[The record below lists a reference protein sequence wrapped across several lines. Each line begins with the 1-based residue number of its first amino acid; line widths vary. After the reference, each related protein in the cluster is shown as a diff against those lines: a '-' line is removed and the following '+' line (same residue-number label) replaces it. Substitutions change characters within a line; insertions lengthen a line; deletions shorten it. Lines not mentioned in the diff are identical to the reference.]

1 MIKIF
6 ARLNKNHKT
15 IKSLTYSNVN
25 EYESEKFFFHLTQIC
40 NKLDIPTPVV
50 INYHRENYEQ
60 FNFVKFK
67 PDDFVDSVN
76 FDYLL
81 IENVDL

>member
-1 MIKIF
+1 MINIF

-15 IKSLTYSNVN
+15 IKSLTYKNVK
-25 EYESEKFFFHLTQIC
+25 EYESGDFFFHLSEIC
-40 NKLDIPTPVV
+40 HKLDIPTPIV
-50 INYHRENYEQ
+50 IEYHRKSYEE

-67 PDDFVDSVN
+67 EDDFVDKVN

-81 IENVDL
+81 IENVDF

>member
-1 MIKIF
+1 MINIF

-15 IKSLTYSNVN
+15 IKSLTYKNVK
-25 EYESEKFFFHLTQIC
+25 EYKSGDFFFHLSEIC
-40 NKLDIPTPVV
+40 HKLDIPTPIV
-50 INYHRENYEQ
+50 IEYHRKSYEE

-67 PDDFVDSVN
+67 EDDFVDKVN

-81 IENVDL
+81 IENVDF